1 MPTLFERIADN
12 RRSDSLAA
20 KLRKKRAAFFEHL
33 IETLEKPI
41 RILDVGGTENYWQ
54 LTGLSDID
62 GVKIVLMN
70 MNVLPAKL
78 PNFVSV
84 VGDARK
90 LCYPDQSFDVVFSN
104 SVIEHVGGFL
114 DQAHMAEEIRRVGRG
129 YFIQTPNKYFPL
141 EPHFLFPLFQFL
153 PISLRVWLMVNFDLG
168 WFSKTK
174 DRIKARQIVKSI
186 QLLGRS
192 EFARLFPEASLY
204 EEKFFG
210 LTKSLIVYG
219 GWDKDA
225 LPPL

>member
-54 LTGLSDID
+54 LTGLSDIN

-70 MNVLPAKL
+70 MNVLPVSL

-90 LCYPDQSFDVVFSN
+90 LCYPDKSFDVVFSN
-104 SVIEHVGGFL
+104 SVIEHVGGFS
-114 DQAHMAEEIRRVGRG
+114 DQAHMAEEIRRVGRV

-186 QLLGRS
+186 QLLSRS
-192 EFARLFPEASLY
+192 EFARLFPGASLY
-204 EEKFFG
+204 EEKLFG
-210 LTKSLIVYG
+210 LTKSLIMYG

>member
-114 DQAHMAEEIRRVGRG
+114 DQAQMAEEIRRVGRG
-129 YFIQTPNKYFPL
+129 YFIQTPNKYSVHAVVQCFSQLYGHSSL
-141 EPHFLFPLFQFL
+141 ESPFT
-153 PISLRVWLMVNFDLG
+153 S
-168 WFSKTK
+168 
-174 DRIKARQIVKSI
+174 
-186 QLLGRS
+186 
-192 EFARLFPEASLY
+192 
-204 EEKFFG
+204 
-210 LTKSLIVYG
+210 
-219 GWDKDA
+219 
-225 LPPL
+225 